1 MDDDT
6 EHKQA
11 KETKNCIMKRKLM
24 CENHRDCLLNNK
36 IILKSQHKDLKVI
49 IIMYRLNK
57 SIRLH

>member
-11 KETKNCIMKRKLM
+11 KETKKCITKRRLM
-24 CENHRDCLLNNK
+24 CENYTDCFFNNK